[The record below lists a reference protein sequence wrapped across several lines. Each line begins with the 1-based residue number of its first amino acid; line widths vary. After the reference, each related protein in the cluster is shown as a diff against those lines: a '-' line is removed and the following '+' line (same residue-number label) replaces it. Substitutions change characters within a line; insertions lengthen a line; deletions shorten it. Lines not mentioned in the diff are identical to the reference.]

1 MTVETGDSMASKA
14 IFGRTE
20 RTLVRGGAH
29 VSVYLV
35 PVFEGRLVAFD
46 VTAEE
51 ARGRWLPWTV
61 LDFGQNPYEAA
72 AGLADQWCGGAVS
85 DLSLVDVMSLTVPG
99 GGWELAIVFRAE
111 LMERPK
117 GAPDRTPVFFEP
129 GQYDAIAA
137 FYPVDLQR
145 WVERGANPT
154 ATPST
159 ANEGGENGERLVF

>member
-1 MTVETGDSMASKA
+1 MTSKA

-20 RTLVRGGAH
+20 PTIVRGGAH

-46 VTAEE
+46 VTAQE

-61 LDFGQNPYEAA
+61 LDWGQNPYEAA
-72 AGLADQWCGGAVS
+72 SGLTDQWCGGAVS
-85 DLSLVDVMSLTVPG
+85 DLSLADVLSLDVPG

-111 LMERPK
+111 LIERP
-117 GAPDRTPVFFEP
+117 PSQSDRTPFLFEP

-145 WVERGANPT
+145 WVERGPASTPLMA
-154 ATPST
+154 ATS
-159 ANEGGENGERLVF
+159 ADHGDDSDGDRERLVF